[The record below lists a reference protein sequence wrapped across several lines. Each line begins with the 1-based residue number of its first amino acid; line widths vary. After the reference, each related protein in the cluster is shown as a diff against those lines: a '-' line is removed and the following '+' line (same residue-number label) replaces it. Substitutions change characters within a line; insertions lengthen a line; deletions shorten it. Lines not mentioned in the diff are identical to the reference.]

1 MNINIITLFPEIFK
15 SLEFGLIGQAIDQKK
30 IHINI
35 FNLRKNAINSYGQV
49 DDKPYGGGEGMVLM
63 ADPLERTINIIQ
75 YIHKGYVIN
84 MSPQGNNFSQSKA
97 QELVKKNNITIIAG
111 RYEGIDQRFIN
122 QYVDEEISTGDY
134 ILSGGEFA
142 ALILIDA
149 CSRFIPG
156 VIDSVIDKE
165 GVVVN
170 SNGMLIQGIIGIGG
184 EKKGY
189 IKIIDKEEIDSKQNI
204 KEKIIVMKSNLTY
217 DFYILL
223 DKLGV
228 QGIVSGGIDYET
240 LIFRFLFLY
249 YFSF

>member
-15 SLEFGLIGQAIDQKK
+15 SLQFGLLGQAIDQKK

-35 FNLRKNAINSYGQV
+35 FDLRKNAINSYGQV

-63 ADPLERTINIIQ
+63 AEPLERTINSIPNIQ
-75 YIHKGYVIN
+75 KGHVIN

-97 QELVKKNNITIIAG
+97 KELAKQNNITIIAG

-156 VIDSVIDKE
+156 VIGNKKSVDLDTF
-165 GVVVN
+165 
-170 SNGMLIQGIIGIGG
+170 SNGLLKGPVFTRP
-184 EKKGY
+184 EKFNDSQVPDVLLSGDHER
-189 IKIIDKEEIDSKQNI
+189 IKQWKENNALKRTFERRPELLNDIKLTKKQKKLLEEWVSK
-204 KEKIIVMKSNLTY
+204 
-217 DFYILL
+217 DIL
-223 DKLGV
+223 
-228 QGIVSGGIDYET
+228 
-240 LIFRFLFLY
+240 
-249 YFSF
+249 

>member
-15 SLEFGLIGQAIDQKK
+15 SLQFGLLGQAIDQKK

-35 FNLRKNAINSYGQV
+35 FDLRKNAINSYGQV

-63 ADPLERTINIIQ
+63 AEPLERTINSIPDIQ
-75 YIHKGYVIN
+75 KGHVIN

-97 QELVKKNNITIIAG
+97 KELAKQNNITIIAG

-156 VIDSVIDKE
+156 VIGNKKSVDLDTF
-165 GVVVN
+165 
-170 SNGMLIQGIIGIGG
+170 SNGLL
-184 EKKGY
+184 KGPVFTRP
-189 IKIIDKEEIDSKQNI
+189 ENFNDSKVPDVLLSGDHERI
-204 KEKIIVMKSNLTY
+204 KQWKENNALKRTFERRPELLNDIKLTKKQKKLLEEWVSK
-217 DFYILL
+217 DIL
-223 DKLGV
+223 
-228 QGIVSGGIDYET
+228 
-240 LIFRFLFLY
+240 
-249 YFSF
+249 

>member
-15 SLEFGLIGQAIDQKK
+15 SLQFGLLGQAIDQKR

-35 FNLRKNAINSYGQV
+35 FDLRKNAINSYGQV

-63 ADPLERTINIIQ
+63 AEPLERTINSIPNIQ
-75 YIHKGYVIN
+75 KGHVIN

-97 QELVKKNNITIIAG
+97 KELAKKNNITIIAG

-156 VIDSVIDKE
+156 VIGNKKSVDLDTF
-165 GVVVN
+165 
-170 SNGMLIQGIIGIGG
+170 SNGLLKGPVFTRP
-184 EKKGY
+184 EKFNDSQVPDVLLSGDHER
-189 IKIIDKEEIDSKQNI
+189 IKQWKENNALKRTFERRPELLNDIKLTKKQKKLLEEWVSK
-204 KEKIIVMKSNLTY
+204 
-217 DFYILL
+217 DIL
-223 DKLGV
+223 
-228 QGIVSGGIDYET
+228 
-240 LIFRFLFLY
+240 
-249 YFSF
+249 